1 MPAHQPSLLLATSS
15 ADKIREYRQIL
26 GGLPLHL
33 LTPADLGLRLEVEET
48 GSTFREN
55 ALLKARAY
63 WSAAGVACLAEDSG
77 FEVDAL
83 DGAPGVQSARWEG
96 DDYERK
102 NRLVLDLVSG
112 RVGLARRCRYVCSIA
127 FVDPSGRIHQTAGR
141 LTGRVAHRP
150 AGEDGFGYDPIFE
163 LPRLK
168 RTLAELKPEEKDALS
183 HRARAARRL
192 RPILELTLLDGNS
205 SASIGG

>member
-1 MPAHQPSLLLATSS
+1 MSAHQPSLLLATSS

-26 GGLPLHL
+26 GRLPLDL
-33 LTPADLGLRLEVEET
+33 LTPTDLGLHLEIEET

-63 WSAAGVACLAEDSG
+63 WAAAGVACLAEDSG

-83 DGAPGVQSARWEG
+83 AGAPGVQSARWEG
-96 DDYERK
+96 NDYERK

-127 FVDPSGRIHQTAGR
+127 FVDPSGQIHQAAGR
-141 LTGRVAHRP
+141 LTGRVAQHPSWR
-150 AGEDGFGYDPIFE
+150 GW
-163 LPRLK
+163 L
-168 RTLAELKPEEKDALS
+168 
-183 HRARAARRL
+183 RL
-192 RPILELTLLDGNS
+192 RSDLRATPTQAHPGRADPGREGRAQS
-205 SASIGG
+205 PSASRAPATPDPRADPAQW